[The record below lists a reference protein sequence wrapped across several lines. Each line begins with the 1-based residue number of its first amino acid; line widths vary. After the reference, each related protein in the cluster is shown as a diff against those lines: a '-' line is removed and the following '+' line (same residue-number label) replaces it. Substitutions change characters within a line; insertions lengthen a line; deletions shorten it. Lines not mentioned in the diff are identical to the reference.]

1 MPPPAHDVR
10 ADAGPGLRQS
20 APKHPS
26 VSAPMP
32 ARRKPRRPAE
42 PPGSATPTAPAPK
55 GRLVTGRV
63 LKSLGLTTAG
73 AVVGM
78 ATLGLLWPMP
88 DRALAPTADVG
99 PASLAAPPARPI
111 TLLVIGSD
119 AEKIGAPI
127 NKAAPV
133 GPANADAL
141 LLVRINPEGP
151 LQVLNLPTE
160 VAVNL
165 PGQKGPKR
173 LGEAFRLGGVALT
186 ADAVRELVGLQPP
199 APDRYLV
206 LSRGALRDL
215 VNGLGGLELSPPRRM
230 SYTDK
235 TQKLTIDLQAGL
247 QQLGGNKVEQLVRF
261 RDPWLGDT
269 GRRSNQQLV
278 ATSLRERMLQPER
291 LAKLPFLVSQLQ
303 PKVETNLSPS
313 ETLSLLA
320 AGLDGSQPVQ
330 FASLPLKPAEEKHK
344 GLRQLD
350 PGATPPLWKEPVAP

>member
-1 MPPPAHDVR
+1 
-10 ADAGPGLRQS
+10 
-20 APKHPS
+20 
-26 VSAPMP
+26 
-32 ARRKPRRPAE
+32 
-42 PPGSATPTAPAPK
+42 
-55 GRLVTGRV
+55 
-63 LKSLGLTTAG
+63 
-73 AVVGM
+73 
-78 ATLGLLWPMP
+78 
-88 DRALAPTADVG
+88 G
-99 PASLAAPPARPI
+99 PASLAAPPARAI

-119 AEKIGAPI
+119 AEAIGAPT
-127 NKAAPV
+127 NKAAPA

-141 LLVRINPEGP
+141 LLVRVNPQGP

-160 VAVNL
+160 LAVNL

-199 APDRYLV
+199 SPDRYLV
-206 LSRGALRDL
+206 LPRGALRDL

-230 SYTDK
+230 SYTDR
-235 TQKLTIDLQAGL
+235 TQKLTIDLEAGL
-247 QQLGGNKVEQLVRF
+247 QQLGGAKVEQLVRF
-261 RDPWLGDT
+261 RDTWLGDT

-278 ATSLRERMLQPER
+278 ASSLRERMLQPER

-303 PKVETNLSPS
+303 PKVQTNLTPG

-344 GLRQLD
+344 GLRQLEA
-350 PGATPPLWKEPVAP
+350 GATPPLWKEPAAP

>member
-1 MPPPAHDVR
+1 
-10 ADAGPGLRQS
+10 
-20 APKHPS
+20 
-26 VSAPMP
+26 MP

-42 PPGSATPTAPAPK
+42 SPAPGTGTPTTTSTIPAPAPK
-55 GRLVTGRV
+55 RPRLNGPM
-63 LKSLGLTTAG
+63 LKRLGITAAG
-73 AVVGM
+73 AVVGV

-88 DRALAPTADVG
+88 DRALAPTPEVG
-99 PASLAAPPARPI
+99 PTSLAAKPARAI

-119 AEKIGAPI
+119 AERIGAPI
-127 NKAAPV
+127 NKAAPA

-186 ADAVRELVGLQPP
+186 ADAVRELVGLQLPS
-199 APDRYLV
+199 PDRYLV

-215 VNGLGGLELSPPRRM
+215 VNGLGGLELSPHRRM

-235 TQKLTIDLQAGL
+235 SQKLTIDLEAGL
-247 QQLGGNKVEQLVRF
+247 QQLGGAKVEQLVRF
-261 RDPWLGDT
+261 RDPWLGDP

-278 ATSLRERMLQPER
+278 ATGLRERMLQPEQ

-303 PKVETNLSPS
+303 PKLETNLSSS

-320 AGLDGSQPVQ
+320 AGLDGSKPVQ

>member
-1 MPPPAHDVR
+1 
-10 ADAGPGLRQS
+10 
-20 APKHPS
+20 
-26 VSAPMP
+26 MP
-32 ARRKPRRPAE
+32 ARRKPRRPDE
-42 PPGSATPTAPAPK
+42 PPAPGSATSTAQPAAPK
-55 GRLVTGRV
+55 RPLATGRL
-63 LKSLGLTTAG
+63 LKSLGVTAAG

-78 ATLGLLWPMP
+78 GVLGLLWPMP
-88 DRALAPTADVG
+88 DRALAPTPEVG

-119 AEKIGAPI
+119 AEAIGAPL
-127 NKAAPV
+127 NKAAPA

-141 LLVRINPEGP
+141 LLVRVNPEGP

-160 VAVNL
+160 LAVNL

-206 LSRGALRDL
+206 LPRGALRDL
-215 VNGLGGLELSPPRRM
+215 VNGLGGLELSPPQRM

-247 QQLGGNKVEQLVRF
+247 QQLGGNKVEQLVRY
-261 RDPWLGDT
+261 RDTWLGDT

-303 PKVETNLSPS
+303 PKVQTNLTPG

-320 AGLDGSQPVQ
+320 AGLDGSKPVQ

-344 GLRQLD
+344 GLRQLEA
-350 PGATPPLWKEPVAP
+350 GATPPLWKPPAAP

>member
-1 MPPPAHDVR
+1 
-10 ADAGPGLRQS
+10 
-20 APKHPS
+20 
-26 VSAPMP
+26 
-32 ARRKPRRPAE
+32 
-42 PPGSATPTAPAPK
+42 
-55 GRLVTGRV
+55 
-63 LKSLGLTTAG
+63 
-73 AVVGM
+73 
-78 ATLGLLWPMP
+78 
-88 DRALAPTADVG
+88 
-99 PASLAAPPARPI
+99 ASLAAPPARAI

-119 AEKIGAPI
+119 ADKVGAPR
-127 NKAAPV
+127 NGAAPA

-141 LLVRINPEGP
+141 LLVRINPQGP

-165 PGQKGPKR
+165 PGQKGVKR

-206 LSRGALRDL
+206 LPRGALRDL

-230 SYTDK
+230 SYSDK

-247 QQLGGNKVEQLVRF
+247 QQLGGDKVEQLVRF
-261 RDPWLGDT
+261 RDPGLGDS

-291 LAKLPFLVSQLQ
+291 LAKLPFLVGQLQ
-303 PKVETNLSPS
+303 PKVETNLTPG

>member
-1 MPPPAHDVR
+1 
-10 ADAGPGLRQS
+10 
-20 APKHPS
+20 
-26 VSAPMP
+26 MP

-42 PPGSATPTAPAPK
+42 TPAPGTGTPTTTSTVTARTPK
-55 GRLVTGRV
+55 RPLLSGRMLR
-63 LKSLGLTTAG
+63 SLGITAAG
-73 AVVGM
+73 AVVGV

-88 DRALAPTADVG
+88 DRALAPTPEVG
-99 PASLAAPPARPI
+99 PASLAAPPARAI

-119 AEKIGAPI
+119 AEKVGAPI
-127 NKAAPV
+127 NKAAPA

-160 VAVNL
+160 LAVNL
-165 PGQKGPKR
+165 PGQKGVKR

-186 ADAVRELVGLQPP
+186 ADAVRELLGLQSP

-206 LSRGALRDL
+206 LPRGALRDL

-230 SYTDK
+230 SYTDT
-235 TQKLTIDLQAGL
+235 TQKLTIDLEAGL
-247 QQLGGNKVEQLVRF
+247 QQLGGAKVEQLVRF

-278 ATSLRERMLQPER
+278 ASSLRERMLQPER

-320 AGLDGSQPVQ
+320 AGLDGSKPVQ
-330 FASLPLKPAEEKHK
+330 FASLPLKPADEKHK

-350 PGATPPLWKEPVAP
+350 PGASPPLWKEPAAP

>member
-1 MPPPAHDVR
+1 MP
-10 ADAGPGLRQS
+10 
-20 APKHPS
+20 
-26 VSAPMP
+26 
-32 ARRKPRRPAE
+32 
-42 PPGSATPTAPAPK
+42 APAPK
-55 GRLVTGRV
+55 RPLLSGRMLR
-63 LKSLGLTTAG
+63 SLGITAAG
-73 AVVGM
+73 AVVGV

-88 DRALAPTADVG
+88 DRALAPTPEVG
-99 PASLAAPPARPI
+99 PASLAAPPARAI

-119 AEKIGAPI
+119 AEKVGAPI
-127 NKAAPV
+127 NKAAPA

-160 VAVNL
+160 LAVNL
-165 PGQKGPKR
+165 PGQKGVKR

-186 ADAVRELVGLQPP
+186 ADAVRELVGLQSPAP

-206 LSRGALRDL
+206 LPRGALRDL

-230 SYTDK
+230 SYTDT
-235 TQKLTIDLQAGL
+235 TQKLTIDLEAGL
-247 QQLGGNKVEQLVRF
+247 QQLGGAKVEQLVRF

-278 ATSLRERMLQPER
+278 ASSLRERMLQPER

-320 AGLDGSQPVQ
+320 AGLDGSKPVQ

-344 GLRQLD
+344 GLRQLEA
-350 PGATPPLWKEPVAP
+350 GATPPLWKEPAAP

>member
-1 MPPPAHDVR
+1 
-10 ADAGPGLRQS
+10 
-20 APKHPS
+20 
-26 VSAPMP
+26 MP
-32 ARRKPRRPAE
+32 ARRKPRRRPE
-42 PPGSATPTAPAPK
+42 TPGSATPTVAASSPK
-55 GRLVTGRV
+55 RPLLSGRM
-63 LKSLGLTTAG
+63 LKSIGITAAG

-88 DRALAPTADVG
+88 DRALAPTPEVG
-99 PASLAAPPARPI
+99 PASLAAKPARAI

-119 AEKIGAPI
+119 AERIGAPR
-127 NKAAPV
+127 NDAAPA

-160 VAVNL
+160 LAVNL
-165 PGQKGPKR
+165 PGQKGVKR

-186 ADAVRELVGLQPP
+186 ADAVRELVGLEPP
-199 APDRYLV
+199 NPDRYLV
-206 LSRGALRDL
+206 LSRGAFMDF

-247 QQLGGNKVEQLVRF
+247 QQLGGAKVEQLVRF
-261 RDPWLGDT
+261 RDQWLGDS

-278 ATSLRERMLQPER
+278 ASSLRERMLQPER

-320 AGLDGSQPVQ
+320 AGLAGRQAVQ
-330 FASLPLKPAEEKHK
+330 LSSLPLKPAEEKHK
-344 GLRQLD
+344 GLRQLEA
-350 PGATPPLWKEPVAP
+350 GATPPLWKEPASP

>member
-1 MPPPAHDVR
+1 
-10 ADAGPGLRQS
+10 
-20 APKHPS
+20 
-26 VSAPMP
+26 MP
-32 ARRKPRRPAE
+32 ARRKPRRPADT
-42 PPGSATPTAPAPK
+42 PTSGTPGSATTTATAPAPK
-55 GRLVTGRV
+55 RPLLTGRL
-63 LKSLGLTTAG
+63 LKSLGITAAG

-78 ATLGLLWPMP
+78 VTLGLLWPMP

-127 NKAAPV
+127 NKAAPA

-141 LLVRINPEGP
+141 LLVRISPEGP

-165 PGQKGPKR
+165 PGQKGVKR

-186 ADAVRELVGLQPP
+186 ADAVREVVGLQSP

-206 LSRGALRDL
+206 LPRGALRDL

-235 TQKLTIDLQAGL
+235 AQKLTIDLEAGL
-247 QQLGGNKVEQLVRF
+247 QQLGGAKVEQLVRF
-261 RDPWLGDT
+261 RDQWLGDT

-320 AGLDGSQPVQ
+320 AGLDGSKPVQ

-350 PGATPPLWKEPVAP
+350 PGATPPLWKEPEAP